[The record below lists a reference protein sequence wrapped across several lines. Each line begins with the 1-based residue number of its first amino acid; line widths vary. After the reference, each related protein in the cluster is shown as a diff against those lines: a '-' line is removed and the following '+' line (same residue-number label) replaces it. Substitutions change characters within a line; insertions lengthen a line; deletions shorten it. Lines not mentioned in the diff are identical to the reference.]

1 MSHRLLYPKEEDHD
15 SVYRQ
20 AKCHVLNINR
30 AKLYSMLP
38 IKMIRIFKKSRRIHT
53 LCTIMHPNK
62 KQEFHQRDKDYYF
75 TKLLLSTITE
85 MSMMNSFSAASWEA
99 LSLTLSRQ
107 SLIGNPFSFNRSDFQ
122 TCNFSHQIL
131 WQIFGWWCYWIA

>member
-1 MSHRLLYPKEEDHD
+1 MSHRLLYPKAEDHD
-15 SVYRQ
+15 SVYRL
-20 AKCHVLNINR
+20 KCHVLNINR

-62 KQEFHQRDKDYYF
+62 KQEFHQRDKDYYY

-85 MSMMNSFSAASWEA
+85 MSMMNSFSA
-99 LSLTLSRQ
+99 
-107 SLIGNPFSFNRSDFQ
+107 RS
-122 TCNFSHQIL
+122 
-131 WQIFGWWCYWIA
+131 